1 VSAPSPDQR
10 KWDARYAERGPQA
23 RPPARFLEL
32 AQDQL
37 PREGRALD
45 VAGGDGRNA
54 LWLAER
60 GLEVTICDVSPE
72 GLANAQTLA
81 EERGLRLE
89 TLSLDLTSG
98 DFPQGPFDVILSFH
112 YLQRDLFPRF
122 AAALRPGGVLLFCQP
137 TLSNLERNP
146 HPSARFL
153 LEDGELA
160 SLVPDSLEVLS
171 LEEGWLEEGRHE
183 ARLIARRR
191 GGD

>member
-1 VSAPSPDQR
+1 VAAPSPDQL

-23 RPPARFLEL
+23 RPPASFLAL
-32 AQDQL
+32 AAEHL
-37 PREGRALD
+37 PTKGRALD

-60 GLEVTICDVSPE
+60 GLAVTICDVSPE
-72 GLANAQTLA
+72 GLANARTLA
-81 EERGLRLE
+81 AERGLELE
-89 TLSLDLTSG
+89 TQALDLTSG
-98 DFPQGPFDVILSFH
+98 DFPQGPFDLILSFH

-122 AAALRPGGVLLFCQP
+122 AAALAPGGVLVFCQP
-137 TLSNLERNP
+137 TRSNLERHR

-160 SLVPDSLEVLS
+160 GLVPESLEVIS

-183 ARLIARRR
+183 ARLIARRASK
-191 GGD
+191 